1 MTSFPLKIVTP
12 DGLIFDGEAE
22 ELVVRS
28 TTGDVAVLA
37 KHTNFVTP
45 LGMGRAII
53 VSGGI
58 RRTAA
63 CIGGMLSVVNGSVTL
78 VPTTFEWSDKIDL
91 ERADDW
97 FLDPRVPAGGQAGP
111 ELYAR
116 NDLDRGHLVRRR
128 DPVWGPPA
136 VAARAWT
143 TRIPSTL
150 LLAALLGVAAV
161 VVGLLV
167 SWHAGTAAGASI
179 ACCAIL
185 AAGLSA
191 LLRNALRR
199 LRLGLR
205 HDAPAAAIR

>member
-12 DGLIFDGEAE
+12 DGLIFDGGAE

-91 ERADDW
+91 ARADAAYQRANAI
-97 FLDPRVPAGGQAGP
+97 LKNPQAS
-111 ELYAR
+111 E
-116 NDLDRGHLVRRR
+116 NDLKLAEAKLRRALVRKS
-128 DPVWGPPA
+128 
-136 VAARAWT
+136 VA
-143 TRIPSTL
+143 S
-150 LLAALLGVAAV
+150 
-161 VVGLLV
+161 
-167 SWHAGTAAGASI
+167 
-179 ACCAIL
+179 
-185 AAGLSA
+185 
-191 LLRNALRR
+191 NK
-199 LRLGLR
+199 
-205 HDAPAAAIR
+205 

>member
-12 DGLIFDGEAE
+12 DGLIFDGGAE

-91 ERADDW
+91 ERAAAYQRANAI
-97 FLDPRVPAGGQAGP
+97 LKNPQAS
-111 ELYAR
+111 E
-116 NDLDRGHLVRRR
+116 NDLKLAEAKLRRALVRKS
-128 DPVWGPPA
+128 
-136 VAARAWT
+136 VA
-143 TRIPSTL
+143 S
-150 LLAALLGVAAV
+150 
-161 VVGLLV
+161 
-167 SWHAGTAAGASI
+167 
-179 ACCAIL
+179 
-185 AAGLSA
+185 
-191 LLRNALRR
+191 NK
-199 LRLGLR
+199 
-205 HDAPAAAIR
+205 